1 MQSNTQTISQSSTQI
16 YTQVTRDNTK
26 KQVLVVIPQITRV
39 DQHIN
44 DTETITSYIHT
55 TDKNPV
61 QVDSSIYEIQKDI
74 EDYYSTF

>member
-1 MQSNTQTISQSSTQI
+1 MQSNTQPNTQISTQI

-26 KQVLVVIPQITRV
+26 KQVLVVIPHITRV
-39 DQHIN
+39 DQHISESEN
-44 DTETITSYIHT
+44 VTSYIHT

-74 EDYYSTF
+74 EDFYAPF